1 MKGYIKNFWIK
12 HTIKYYLVMLVC
24 SYFLVKYFNH
34 TIPLNGFYLFPND
47 LLGTGASFGGLF
59 DLTLFKFLA
68 YNIFFGFLSIMVF
81 VSIFIFLGGDFS
93 STKNNE
99 RKAYSFFISKRNKQT
114 KKWMLIN
121 IFYLYSIPILAINT
135 IVLIFK

>member
-47 LLGTGASFGGLF
+47 LLGTGASYGGFF
-59 DLTLFKFLA
+59 DLGLFKFLF
-68 YNIFFGFLSIMVF
+68 YNIFFGIILMLVF
-81 VSIFIFLGGDFS
+81 VSIFIFLGGDYS
-93 STKNNE
+93 LTKNND
-99 RKAYSFFISKRNKQT
+99 RKAYSFFVFKKSKQT
-114 KKWMLIN
+114 DKWMFIQ
-121 IFYLYSIPILAINT
+121 FCYLYLIPILAINT